1 MLGTFPYYVFSPDKK
16 VLPWTTFTICGKE
29 NHGLLRCPVPSP
41 GTCENVI
48 LRGKGIFAH
57 MVRGS
62 ELEMEEQPGYPT

>member
-1 MLGTFPYYVFSPDKK
+1 M
-16 VLPWTTFTICGKE
+16 FTICGKE